1 MVKQVTKLRYNIAII
16 SCGGKLMPKVG
27 VRELKNKLSFYLKKV
42 MQGDK
47 IEITN
52 RGEVIAFITS
62 AKKEAVSEE
71 FLDLMRRG
79 VATWSG
85 KKPTGSPRP
94 VKTQGRQLSELIIE
108 DRICFY
114 TLNSNKG
121 ALPPYN
127 PRKRKH

>member
-1 MVKQVTKLRYNIAII
+1 
-16 SCGGKLMPKVG
+16 MPKVG

-114 TLNSNKG
+114 TLKAIRGLCPLITPERGNIK
-121 ALPPYN
+121 
-127 PRKRKH
+127 K